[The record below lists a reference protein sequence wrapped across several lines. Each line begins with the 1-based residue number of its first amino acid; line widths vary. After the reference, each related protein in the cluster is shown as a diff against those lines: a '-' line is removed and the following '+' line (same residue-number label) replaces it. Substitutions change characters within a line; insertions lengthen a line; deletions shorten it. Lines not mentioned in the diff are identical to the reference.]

1 MRRKWFFLLVLGAV
15 ASVLYGG
22 GGTLDLR
29 ERDWHETG
37 TVRLS
42 GEWQFYPLRLLEP
55 AKTRWEEY
63 ESMYIKVPDSW
74 HRYTWKGKPLSP
86 YGYGTYRM
94 VIFSTDEPLLLG
106 LRVPFLTSSYN
117 LYINGVLMVSEG
129 KVGTNRESY
138 IPHMVP
144 RYVTFSNTPT
154 IELVVQI
161 ANFYDNKGGMYNT
174 IELGLWDTIHAKRNL
189 NIAIDIFLVGA
200 LFIMALY
207 HLALFTLQRREW
219 GILYFALL
227 ALSLAVRTLINHECL
242 FHLYIHD
249 LSWRTSIKMDFIL
262 INLITIFV
270 VAFMRTVFSSQWYR
284 NLLKYAIWFYLF
296 LTAVDLFFPEEI
308 YFHTQMV
315 YIWVTVPLGFSLL
328 FALIREVWHRNME
341 ALLLLM
347 GFSAFFLTALNDIFY
362 AIQKFNV
369 FEIYLTPFGQ
379 LVFVFFQAFVL
390 SRRFSV
396 AYQTSERLKHNLEE
410 EVKRQT
416 IELLS
421 EKNKLLQKNHMI
433 QEELELA
440 RQIQLQFIPSLPPAQ
455 NFAFYFH
462 PMIQVGGDFFDIR
475 QIDTHKW
482 GVFISDVSGHGVPA
496 AFITSLIKSYLLQT
510 GDIHDPA
517 GLLYGL
523 NDFLFPYLAGNF
535 VTSFYM
541 VYDEDKAS
549 LTYANAGHL
558 DPLLVLP
565 SGAIS
570 PLPSFKRG
578 VPLGV
583 LSHNELQVM
592 DKGYSNHTYR
602 FEEGKLLLFTD
613 GLIEAVS
620 QRLHVPFEEI
630 LWGLPWKELSS
641 LSATDIVV
649 AIVEN
654 FKTHIQLEN
663 VIDDICLLCIEPA
676 KTPLFEYSTREVSL

>member
-1 MRRKWFFLLVLGAV
+1 MKRGWFLWLWWVGIGAV
-15 ASVLYGG
+15 LYAG
-22 GGTLDLR
+22 GGTLDISQT
-29 ERDWHETG
+29 DWQRG
-37 TVRLS
+37 RTVRLS
-42 GEWQFYPLRLLEP
+42 GEWLFYPFQLLDP
-55 AKTRWEEY
+55 ATTRWEDH
-63 ESMYIKVPDSW
+63 ESLIIKVPDSW
-74 HRYTWKGKPLSP
+74 HRYSWKGKPLP
-86 YGYGTYRM
+86 AYGYGTYRL

-106 LRVPFLTSSYN
+106 LRVPFLTSAYS
-117 LYINGVLMVSEG
+117 LYINGKHMLSEG

-144 RYVTFSNTPT
+144 RYVTFSNSA
-154 IELVVQI
+154 ILELVVQI

-174 IELGLWDTIHAKRNL
+174 IELGLWDTIHARRNL

-200 LFIMALY
+200 LFIMAVY
-207 HLALFTLQRREW
+207 HLALFTLQRKEK
-219 GILYFALL
+219 GILYFSLL
-227 ALSLAVRTLINHECL
+227 ALTLAIRTLINHECL
-242 FHLYIHD
+242 FHLYIYD
-249 LSWRTSIKMDFIL
+249 LSWRTSIRMDFVL
-262 INLITIFV
+262 VNLITIWV
-270 VAFMRTVFSSQWYR
+270 VAFMRTVFSSSWYSR
-284 NLLKYAIWFYLF
+284 LLKYAIGFYGV
-296 LTAVDLFFPEEI
+296 LTVIDLVFPEEV

-328 FALIREVWHRNME
+328 VALVREVFRHNAE
-341 ALLLLM
+341 AGLLLM

-379 LVFVFFQAFVL
+379 LVFIFFQAFVL

-440 RQIQLQFIPSLPPAQ
+440 RQIQLQFIPSIPPAH

-462 PMIQVGGDFFDIR
+462 PMIQVGGDFFDIH

-482 GVFISDVSGHGVPA
+482 GIFISDVSGHGVPA

-510 GDIHDPA
+510 PHVHDPEN
-517 GLLYGL
+517 LLYGL

-535 VTSFYM
+535 VTSLYL
-541 VYDEDKAS
+541 VYDEDQAT
-549 LTYANAGHL
+549 LLYANAGHL
-558 DPLLVLP
+558 DPLLIMSSGSISALP
-565 SGAIS
+565 C
-570 PLPSFKRG
+570 LKRG
-578 VPLGV
+578 VPLGI
-583 LSHNELQVM
+583 LSREELFLM
-592 DKGYSNHTYR
+592 DKGYKNHTYK
-602 FEEGKLLLFTD
+602 FEEGRLLLFTD
-613 GLIEAVS
+613 GLIEAIS

-630 LWGLPWKELSS
+630 LWGLPWKDLSS
-641 LSATDIVV
+641 LSATEIVM
-649 AIVEN
+649 AIVDN

-663 VIDDICLLCIEPA
+663 VMDDICLLCIEPVGSS
-676 KTPLFEYSTREVSL
+676 LVSSSFSEVVR

>member
-1 MRRKWFFLLVLGAV
+1 MKGKIFVLLVVVSAW
-15 ASVLYGG
+15 SVLYGG
-22 GGTLDLR
+22 GSLDLR
-29 ERDWHETG
+29 HIDWQKTG
-37 TVRLS
+37 MVRLS
-42 GEWQFYPLRLLEP
+42 GEWEFYPLQLLDP
-55 AKTRWEEY
+55 ATTRWEEY
-63 ESMYIKVPDSW
+63 EPMFIKVPDSW
-74 HRYTWKGKPLSP
+74 HRYIWKGKPLSS
-86 YGYGTYRM
+86 YGYGTYRL
-94 VIFSTDEPLLLG
+94 VILSTDEPILLG

-117 LYINGVLMVSEG
+117 LYINRTLMVSEG

-144 RYVTFSNTPT
+144 RYVTFSNTST

-174 IELGLWDTIHAKRNL
+174 IELGLWDTIHAKRNI

-207 HLALFTLQRREW
+207 HLALFTLQRKEW

-242 FHLYIHD
+242 FHLYIYD

-262 INLITIFV
+262 VNLITIFV
-270 VAFMRTVFSSQWYR
+270 VAFMRTVFSSEWYR
-284 NLLKYAIWFYLF
+284 HLLKYVIWFYLF
-296 LTAVDLFFPEEI
+296 LTLVDLFFSEEI

-328 FALIREVWHRNME
+328 LALMKEVWHHNTE

-396 AYQTSERLKHNLEE
+396 AYQTSERLKNSLEE

-462 PMIQVGGDFFDIR
+462 PMIQVGGDFFDIS

-510 GDIHDPA
+510 THLQDPA
-517 GLLYGL
+517 TLLYGL

-541 VYDEDKAS
+541 VYDEYKMS

-558 DPLLVLP
+558 DPLLVFS

-570 PLPSFKRG
+570 PLPCFKRG

-583 LSHNELQVM
+583 LSHHELLLM

-641 LSATDIVV
+641 LSATEIVV
-649 AIVEN
+649 SIVEN
-654 FKTHIQLEN
+654 FKTHVQLEN

-676 KTPLFEYSTREVSL
+676 KVSSFEYSTGEVDL